1 MIPELNNIFCAE
13 IISEAEDILRQNG
26 YATMLCDCR
35 SDEHREAEAVEFLL
49 HKRVDGLLIMPT
61 GEYSE
66 KLELFEKQKKPVV
79 LIDRKVRGFHGDC
92 VLADN
97 EGAAKE
103 AVQRLVE
110 AGHKKI
116 GLIAGPQHIF
126 TASARNWGFQK
137 AMMEAGLFLD
147 DSFMVCGDYTIKGGA
162 RAMRKLHE
170 EHPDMTAV
178 LVSNYEMT
186 VGAMIEINES
196 GIQVPGELSVIGF
209 DNLEFARACS
219 PKLSIMTQPT
229 REMAVAAV
237 RILLEKLQ
245 NEDGKEVETVILPT
259 TYVGGRS
266 IRDIK

>member
-1 MIPELNNIFCAE
+1 
-13 IISEAEDILRQNG
+13 
-26 YATMLCDCR
+26 
-35 SDEHREAEAVEFLL
+35 
-49 HKRVDGLLIMPT
+49 
-61 GEYSE
+61 
-66 KLELFEKQKKPVV
+66 
-79 LIDRKVRGFHGDC
+79 
-92 VLADN
+92 
-97 EGAAKE
+97 
-103 AVQRLVE
+103 
-110 AGHKKI
+110 
-116 GLIAGPQHIF
+116 
-126 TASARNWGFQK
+126 
-137 AMMEAGLFLD
+137 
-147 DSFMVCGDYTIKGGA
+147 
-162 RAMRKLHE
+162 MRKLHE

-245 NEDGKEVETVILPT
+245 SEDGKEVETVILPT